1 MTEEP
6 TTIEKLDDEGVRHFS
21 IFLDN
26 KVGALLEVVKLINER
41 NIVVLAL
48 SIQDSAES
56 SICRFIV
63 SDPEQVES
71 LFDEF
76 DIPYNMSH
84 VLVAELK
91 DGALSLA
98 HVLASLL
105 KAEVNVLFSYPM
117 LIRPKGRA
125 LLALHVD
132 DIECS
137 TNVLR
142 GDGFRVLNQ
151 SDLSR

>member
-6 TTIEKLDDEGVRHFS
+6 TTIEKLDDRGVRHFS

-41 NIVVLAL
+41 NIIVLAL

-63 SDPEQVES
+63 SDPEQVQS
-71 LFDEF
+71 LFDDQ
-76 DIPYNMSH
+76 DIAFNMSY
-84 VLVAELK
+84 VVVVELK

-98 HVLASLL
+98 QVLASLL
-105 KAEVNVLFSYPM
+105 KAEVNLLFSYPM
-117 LIRPKGRA
+117 LTRPKGRA

-137 TNVLR
+137 TAVLR

>member
-6 TTIEKLDDEGVRHFS
+6 ITIEKLNDEGVQHFS

-63 SDPEQVES
+63 SDPEQVEA

-76 DIPYNMSH
+76 DIAYHVSE
-84 VLVAELK
+84 VLVVELK
-91 DGALSLA
+91 DGATDLA

-105 KAEVNVLFSYPM
+105 KAEVNLLFSYPM
-117 LIRPKGRA
+117 LIRPRGRA
-125 LLALHVD
+125 LLAMHVD

-137 TNVLR
+137 SSVLR

>member
-6 TTIEKLDDEGVRHFS
+6 QTIEKLDDGGVQHFS

-26 KVGALLEVVKLINER
+26 KVGALLEVVRLINER

-63 SDPEQVES
+63 SDPEEVQA
-71 LFDEF
+71 LFDEH
-76 DIPYNMSH
+76 DIPYNLSH
-84 VLVAELK
+84 VVVAELK
-91 DGALSLA
+91 DGALSLVN
-98 HVLASLL
+98 VLASLL
-105 KAEVNVLFSYPM
+105 KAEVNLLFSYPM
-117 LIRPKGRA
+117 LTRPKGRP
-125 LLALHVD
+125 LIALHVD

-137 TNVLR
+137 TSVLR

-151 SDLSR
+151 SDISR

>member
-6 TTIEKLDDEGVRHFS
+6 ITIEKLDDGGVKHFS

-26 KVGALLEVVKLINER
+26 KVGALLEVVRLINDR

-63 SDPEQVES
+63 SDPEEVS
-71 LFDEF
+71 ALFDDH
-76 DIPYNMSH
+76 DIAYNMSH
-84 VLVAELK
+84 VVVAELK
-91 DGALSLA
+91 DGALSLGS
-98 HVLASLL
+98 VLASLL
-105 KAEVNVLFSYPM
+105 KAEVNLLFSYPM
-117 LIRPKGRA
+117 LIRPKGRP
-125 LLALHVD
+125 LIALHVD

-137 TNVLR
+137 TSVLR